1 MNFFNPNSYDAIE
14 TINNDTTNEQKST
27 AAELQSVISSWYLTL
42 RNFAIIVLLIVLLYT
57 GIRIVTSSA
66 AQDRA
71 KYKEK
76 LFSWIVAMCL
86 LFFMHY
92 IMSFAI
98 TIVESMSEGINKLN
112 SNVATGLSGL
122 DGYSIEVKDE
132 NGENVY
138 VNAPSFFS
146 ENGLVS
152 DNGGYVWPTNLLG
165 TVRIQMQLEPD
176 GLSEDNIV
184 LRKMGYTIL
193 YLILVFYTVA
203 FLVVYIKRT
212 IMIAFLTMIAPL
224 VAMTY
229 PLDKMNDGNAQAF
242 NMWLKEYV
250 FNLLIQPFHLILYT
264 MLVGSAIE
272 FAQNNIIYAIVAIG
286 FIFQAEK
293 ILRKFFGFNKAETLD
308 NNGSTIGGML
318 AMAGINQLKK
328 LGSGKRGGKSGG
340 DNKGN
345 QKDSQRIRTADK
357 GKSASERLDQVQQ
370 DNQNHQENTQ
380 QRNNAR
386 QNINDQQN
394 DEDKTPQQRMLD
406 AYDENIGTDEWDPQE
421 RDALAREAYADENAQ
436 SGMSYTRDEYEQILR
451 DSGYDENEIRSMVRE
466 AYGTEGNSNGN
477 DNEVPSETENDRL
490 PEENNQPAPAR
501 LISRMRNQSNRTNR
515 PRIPSPI
522 KGVMGVAGKGLKYAI
537 PKAGK
542 LYAKTALGLTAGAIG
557 VAAGLASDNDMNI
570 LKYGGAGLVGGIAA
584 GGALT
589 GMAGRAGNAIESTV
603 ENVASTYTIAAHGQE
618 AEKARLQ
625 AKEDKAAM
633 KDKDRQ
639 KMYMEKLNVSKK
651 QIKDVMKE
659 AQEYRES
666 GITDDKLI
674 IKAMKAEGF
683 GEGRANNERIIL
695 AGLANEVGNDNKKI
709 KDLQSRLSE
718 RGLSEPDVK
727 KYIDGIRDITGA
739 V

>member
-1 MNFFNPNSYDAIE
+1 
-14 TINNDTTNEQKST
+14 
-27 AAELQSVISSWYLTL
+27 
-42 RNFAIIVLLIVLLYT
+42 
-57 GIRIVTSSA
+57 
-66 AQDRA
+66 
-71 KYKEK
+71 
-76 LFSWIVAMCL
+76 
-86 LFFMHY
+86 
-92 IMSFAI
+92 
-98 TIVESMSEGINKLN
+98 
-112 SNVATGLSGL
+112 
-122 DGYSIEVKDE
+122 
-132 NGENVY
+132 
-138 VNAPSFFS
+138 
-146 ENGLVS
+146 
-152 DNGGYVWPTNLLG
+152 
-165 TVRIQMQLEPD
+165 
-176 GLSEDNIV
+176 
-184 LRKMGYTIL
+184 
-193 YLILVFYTVA
+193 
-203 FLVVYIKRT
+203 
-212 IMIAFLTMIAPL
+212 
-224 VAMTY
+224 
-229 PLDKMNDGNAQAF
+229 
-242 NMWLKEYV
+242 
-250 FNLLIQPFHLILYT
+250 
-264 MLVGSAIE
+264 
-272 FAQNNIIYAIVAIG
+272 
-286 FIFQAEK
+286 
-293 ILRKFFGFNKAETLD
+293 
-308 NNGSTIGGML
+308 
-318 AMAGINQLKK
+318 
-328 LGSGKRGGKSGG
+328 
-340 DNKGN
+340 
-345 QKDSQRIRTADK
+345 
-357 GKSASERLDQVQQ
+357 
-370 DNQNHQENTQ
+370 
-380 QRNNAR
+380 
-386 QNINDQQN
+386 
-394 DEDKTPQQRMLD
+394 
-406 AYDENIGTDEWDPQE
+406 
-421 RDALAREAYADENAQ
+421 
-436 SGMSYTRDEYEQILR
+436 
-451 DSGYDENEIRSMVRE
+451 MVRK

-477 DNEVPSETENDRL
+477 DNEAPSETENDRV
-490 PEENNQPAPAR
+490 PEENNQPAPVR
-501 LISRMRNQSNRTNR
+501 LINRMRNQSNRTNR

-639 KMYMEKLNVSKK
+639 KMYMEKLNVSRK